1 MADTLEELMTDEPR
15 PDHHRSG
22 AAYRNARNEFRAELR
37 PLLDAELGN
46 AKEAYGMAMDAI
58 DDMEKDLRALRES
71 HDALF
76 MALVTCERKLEE
88 EAPLTEGVAWA
99 LDKAKAALD
108 NAQPLTARAALAKA
122 EALQ

>member
-1 MADTLEELMTDEPR
+1 MADLEELMTDEVEGTGFAMAWPI
-15 PDHHRSG
+15 
-22 AAYRNARNEFRAELR
+22 ARNALRAELR
-37 PLLDAELGN
+37 PGYQSLKTENANARQTIYTLTAEIST
-46 AKEAYGMAMDAI
+46 ER
-58 DDMEKDLRALRES
+58 EQLRALRES

-108 NAQPLTARAALAKA
+108 TAQPLTATARR
-122 EALQ
+122 